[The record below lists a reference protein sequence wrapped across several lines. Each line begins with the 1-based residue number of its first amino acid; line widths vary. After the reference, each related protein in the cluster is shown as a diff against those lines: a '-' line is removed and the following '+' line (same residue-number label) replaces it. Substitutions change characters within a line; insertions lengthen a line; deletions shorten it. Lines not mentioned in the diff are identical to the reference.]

1 MLITLSVNSLTDRL
15 KGRHPKMTLYDVPK
29 FTLNEFQIHGLCLQ
43 TGFLSGWGAN
53 DIDRLRDEADRVGC
67 PWLTLVEED
76 AHDLVSDK
84 KADDALAR
92 MDKVLRVA
100 HRLGCSSVAMGVKAK
115 AEADDE
121 LVAERLKDIV
131 TKAERLELNLL
142 LIPQAGLTQTPE
154 QLTGMIRTVGGFRIG
169 SMPDFEVASKTDD
182 TEAYL
187 RSLTPYA
194 SAVCAAIGDFPLE
207 PAIEAVK
214 SVGYEGA
221 LALEY
226 RKSKPPIEEGLPPVV
241 EHIGAI
247 MEAEA

>member
-15 KGRHPKMTLYDVPK
+15 KGRHPKMTLFEVPR
-29 FTLNEFQIHGLCLQ
+29 FTLDEFSIHGLCLQ
-43 TGFLSGWGAN
+43 TSFLSGWDAN
-53 DIDRLRDEADRVGC
+53 QIDRLRDEADRVGC
-67 PWLTLVEED
+67 PWLTLVEQD
-76 AHDLVSDK
+76 AHDLVSDRR
-84 KADDALAR
+84 AEDAIAR
-92 MDKVLRVA
+92 MDRVLRVG

-115 AEADDE
+115 AEADHD
-121 LVAERLKDIV
+121 LVAERLKQIV
-131 TKAERLELNLL
+131 TAAERLELNLL
-142 LIPQAGLTQTPE
+142 LVPQEGLTETPE

-169 SMPDFEVASKTDD
+169 SMPDFEVASKTADA
-182 TEAYL
+182 EGYL

-194 SAVCAAIGDFPLE
+194 SAVCAAVGDFALE

-226 RKSKPPIEEGLPPVV
+226 RKSEPPIEEGLPPVV
-241 EHIGAI
+241 EEIGAI